1 MEKDELKTSV
11 NENIIGKIELS
22 PTVKQRTTKFNFPVE
37 KNEKI
42 TVKQRTTKF
51 MNLHHYCLFAGRDDF
66 IEVTEWVNGEGVDV
80 DLHSK
85 HSGDTKFSLTYGEWD
100 CLQMIMEYDENV

>member
-1 MEKDELKTSV
+1 
-11 NENIIGKIELS
+11 
-22 PTVKQRTTKFNFPVE
+22 
-37 KNEKI
+37 
-42 TVKQRTTKF
+42 

-66 IEVTEWVNGEGVDV
+66 IEVTEWVNGEGVDI

-85 HSGDTKFSLTYGEWD
+85 HSGETKFSLTHGEWD

>member
-1 MEKDELKTSV
+1 MSYIITLEFKTAAV
-11 NENIIGKIELS
+11 GL
-22 PTVKQRTTKFNFPVE
+22 
-37 KNEKI
+37 
-42 TVKQRTTKF
+42 
-51 MNLHHYCLFAGRDDF
+51 AGRDDF

-100 CLQMIMEYDENV
+100 CLQMIMEYE